1 MSRNTLSEGSSSSVF
16 EEDLMKKRLSLW
28 ILLTLVFS
36 LSFASSGLPDWE
48 KLKVED
54 KEKIERTLRS
64 QDSSKPREVWVDN
77 IFGSITV
84 EGFDGQAVELVVHK
98 TIKARNNEK
107 IQKAREEVKLD
118 IKEDGNTIDLY
129 VDGPFRCRDEEGRHR
144 SRWDPGYR
152 VHYDFAI
159 KVPRMTNLSLKTAT
173 DGKIRVERVEGEFD
187 IRHANGKIDLIE
199 VAGSGEAHTAN
210 GDITVTFSKNPGS
223 DCSFKTVNGDVT
235 VGFQENLSADFRL
248 KTFHGDGYSDFPIT
262 YLPSRPAKKGREDGK
277 FVYKSDRFVGV
288 RVDRGGPE
296 ILMDTLNGD
305 LLIQKR

>member
-1 MSRNTLSEGSSSSVF
+1 MTF
-16 EEDLMKKRLSLW
+16 
-28 ILLTLVFS
+28 VFS
-36 LSFASSGLPDWE
+36 VAFAKSGVSHREQLN
-48 KLKVED
+48 VEE
-54 KEKIERTLRS
+54 KEKIERTLRFEDLS
-64 QDSSKPREVWVDN
+64 QPKAVCVDN

-84 EGFDGQAVELVVHK
+84 EGSDGQEVELIVFK
-98 TIKARNNEK
+98 TIKAQNK
-107 IQKAREEVKLD
+107 GKLQKAKEEVKLD
-118 IKEDGNTIDLY
+118 IKEETNAIDLY
-129 VDGPFRCRDEEGRHR
+129 VDGPFRDRDEDGRQR

-152 VHYDFAI
+152 VHYDFQI
-159 KVPRMTNLSLKTAT
+159 RVPHKTNLSLKTAT

-187 IRHANGKIDLIE
+187 IRHANGEITLIE

-210 GDITVTFSKNPGS
+210 GDITVAFSKNPES
-223 DCSFKTVNGDVT
+223 DCSFKTVNGDVR
-235 VGFQENLSADFRL
+235 VSFQKNLSADFRL